1 MKEAVIKP
9 DVRLDD
15 DVESGVRAVME
26 SAGLANRVR
35 NFAFAMRE
43 RLPADGARA
52 SAAST
57 ARRSSDRG
65 GADVARDAS
74 VHADADEDADASGAF
89 PPIVETHRAWK
100 REIIARL
107 ERLAASSGVP
117 LAQAAEGTRPPDDGA
132 DADRAR
138 GRRAGANR
146 ASSSSA
152 SAAAAASSSSSSS
165 SSSPAPSSLGAT
177 SGPALAASVATAL
190 ERVAFAETLRCDLG
204 HAYDADDLLAATL
217 SIRSAAKGPSPST
230 DAWGLARFALKPP
243 SLGWLREFFRDLAPD
258 FPQVGV
264 DDMVDSA
271 FAVARASSTVP
282 VSSRGA
288 ESGMR
293 RSRMNSSSASSL
305 AKRPR

>member
-1 MKEAVIKP
+1 MDDPRVDAVVAELRRSLAYWQVRRAVKEAVIKP

-74 VHADADEDADASGAF
+74 VHADADEDEDASGAF

-138 GRRAGANR
+138 GRRAGAE
-146 ASSSSA
+146 S
-152 SAAAAASSSSSSS
+152 
-165 SSSPAPSSLGAT
+165 
-177 SGPALAASVATAL
+177 
-190 ERVAFAETLRCDLG
+190 RVVVVGGGGGGGGVVVVVLLLLL
-204 HAYDADDLLAATL
+204 LLARAL
-217 SIRSAAKGPSPST
+217 VPGRHVRPG
-230 DAWGLARFALKPP
+230 AR
-243 SLGWLREFFRDLAPD
+243 RVRRDR
-258 FPQVGV
+258 
-264 DDMVDSA
+264 
-271 FAVARASSTVP
+271 ARA
-282 VSSRGA
+282 
-288 ESGMR
+288 R
-293 RSRMNSSSASSL
+293 RVR
-305 AKRPR
+305 

>member
-1 MKEAVIKP
+1 MDDPRVDAVVAELRRSLAYWQVRRAVKEAVIKP

-74 VHADADEDADASGAF
+74 VHADADEDEDASGAF

-138 GRRAGANR
+138 GRRAGAIR

-152 SAAAAASSSSSSS
+152 AAAAA
-165 SSSPAPSSLGAT
+165 
-177 SGPALAASVATAL
+177 AAFVVVVVL
-190 ERVAFAETLRCDLG
+190 LLL
-204 HAYDADDLLAATL
+204 LLARAL
-217 SIRSAAKGPSPST
+217 VPGRHVRPG
-230 DAWGLARFALKPP
+230 AR
-243 SLGWLREFFRDLAPD
+243 RVRRDR
-258 FPQVGV
+258 
-264 DDMVDSA
+264 
-271 FAVARASSTVP
+271 ARA
-282 VSSRGA
+282 
-288 ESGMR
+288 R
-293 RSRMNSSSASSL
+293 RVR
-305 AKRPR
+305 